1 MNTLAPIKSLEQE
14 AIAKKIKEL
23 LNQLTLRERLEIEGE
38 VTRSISE
45 ELAEKKK
52 EYGNNKEKWAE
63 YQESQGITKK
73 DANKRLKFVEV
84 PRLLWSVGTIMAMQ
98 LSAPMFED
106 TRSQLL
112 RENVITQEMVEQM
125 ISDVR
130 SRSKQERE
138 EAKAQSESESKFLEW
153 TRDPHGIRTLLAT
166 IHEAAGN
173 KIEHFFST
181 FRKAS
186 DGEVE
191 FNSFISEML
200 QVFESS
206 DRWEEIEAIAELNE
220 INEIADMTPDN
231 IPLSQVGPGMRIEV
245 VNTDSPFFGQQAR
258 IVSYNNGSGWCVI
271 FDSEMGKENPQSEW
285 APTADVKI
293 VAI

>member
-23 LNQLTLRERLEIEGE
+23 LNQLTLRDRLEIEGE

-63 YQESQGITKK
+63 YQETQGITKK
-73 DANKRLKFVEV
+73 DANRRLKFVGV

-98 LSAPMFED
+98 LAAPMYED
-106 TRSQLL
+106 TLSQLL

-125 ISDVR
+125 MFDVR
-130 SRSKQERE
+130 SLRKQERE
-138 EAKAQSESESKFLEW
+138 EAKAQSESESESKFLEW

-166 IHEAAGN
+166 IHETAGN

-181 FRKAS
+181 FRRAS
-186 DGEVE
+186 DSEVE
-191 FNSFISEML
+191 FNSFISEVL

-220 INEIADMTPDN
+220 MADMTPES
-231 IPLSQVGPGMRIEV
+231 IPLSQVGPGMRVEV

-271 FDSEMGKENPQSEW
+271 FDSELGKENPQSEW
-285 APTADVKI
+285 AATADVKV